1 MALSVSPAACNLAIF
16 SLAGLEKLHSSMAQ
30 VATVSLQP
38 HWQPIWAATRR
49 TSTLGFSAAVWA
61 RALGHAV
68 RINSKNKSGSWRT
81 RAGVDAR
88 PTNAPRLLRNFCIF
102 SCYPDHFGARV
113 LHLDFAGDQAHQRT
127 ADEHQAA
134 DPDPGDQR
142 ENVSLDHGADAVVG
156 HAAEVEIQVFVEA
169 GAHAYFRSTLAA
181 GFIETLLGL
190 EGAE

>member
-81 RAGVDAR
+81 RAGVVRAASLQFVRKITGFNKPSKSNEAVFLAAVDEIAGIS
-88 PTNAPRLLRNFCIF
+88 ARLLQ
-102 SCYPDHFGARV
+102 A
-113 LHLDFAGDQAHQRT
+113 LD
-127 ADEHQAA
+127 
-134 DPDPGDQR
+134 
-142 ENVSLDHGADAVVG
+142 
-156 HAAEVEIQVFVEA
+156 
-169 GAHAYFRSTLAA
+169 
-181 GFIETLLGL
+181 
-190 EGAE
+190 